1 MSFMGAS
8 VAPPRFLFWRGKKNS
23 SMLNAKS
30 CAKELKDMFL
40 ICISAMVDFLF
51 NYNPNF
57 IQHGE

>member
-1 MSFMGAS
+1 MGAS

-23 SMLNAKS
+23 SMLNAK
-30 CAKELKDMFL
+30 ELKDMFF